1 MFLAQ
6 KTRQNTII
14 FRNRYNILATQSV
27 IIENNCIIMYGED
40 FFDSIEIKEE
50 DISGNTAPV
59 LPDNFFEYCVYLNF
73 RIDYIYNDQTID
85 KFIRRFQYIMNN
97 TVDIDDVSAIELQS
111 RILTHIVSTPR
122 CNDNAVNRILNG
134 EHTALHILCRFN
146 AHFNTPNNTIGL
158 FKNLFFISKDIFS
171 IHVIKT
177 DSTTEPDK
185 LPIGR
190 HDIIP
195 TCFIPSNITVIQN
208 ILLFFNVSYDFTK
221 VTEKYYMS
229 VDVIFRNKVQQ
240 FVLSPADELVLLGE
254 FDASIFKDDKK
265 LNCFDYIAVSPIP
278 GMIQFNPIS
287 HRYTMKSM
295 LIEKNIYDYIIS
307 DMNGNKARFYITK
320 HLEIYVYFTRLFEL
334 KIASPTGYN
343 MIVLYYANY
352 LNNTTITIQS
362 KTQRMMNI
370 TDLFGFDRNDILE
383 KIKE

>member
-6 KTRQNTII
+6 KTRQNRII

-40 FFDSIEIKEE
+40 FFDNIEIKEE
-50 DISGNTAPV
+50 DISGNTEPV
-59 LPDNFFEYCVYLNF
+59 LPDNFFEYCICLDF
-73 RIDYIYNDQTID
+73 RIDHLYNDQTIN

-97 TVDIDDVSAIELQS
+97 TVDIDNVSAIELQS
-111 RILTHIVSTPR
+111 RILTHIVSTPL
-122 CNDNAVNRILNG
+122 CNDSAINRILNK
-134 EHTALHILCRFN
+134 EHTAVHILCRFN
-146 AHFNTPNNTIGL
+146 AHFNSHNNTIGL

-171 IHVIKT
+171 IHINKT
-177 DSTTEPDK
+177 GSTTKSDK
-185 LPIGR
+185 LLINR

-195 TCFIPSNITVIQN
+195 TCFISSNITVIQS
-208 ILLFFNVSYDFTK
+208 ILLFFNVRYDFTK
-221 VTEKYYMS
+221 VTEKYYKPL
-229 VDVIFRNKVQQ
+229 DVIFHNKVQQ
-240 FVLSPADELVLLGE
+240 FVLSPADDFILLGE

-265 LNCFDYIAVSPIP
+265 LNSFDYIAVPPIP
-278 GMIQFNPIS
+278 GMIHFNPIS

-352 LNNTTITIQS
+352 LNNNIQL

-370 TDLFGFDRNDILE
+370 TDLFGFDRNDILK